1 MSQSHFLAE
10 ARDVEHAKT
19 VLVDLMHNST
29 KPLIVVRGDTATN
42 SAVEK
47 LKKYARLLY
56 YITPIER
63 GFIVHGK
70 RHLTITDVYKLV
82 ETHKN

>member
-19 VLVDLMHNST
+19 VLVDLMINST
-29 KPLIVVRGDTATN
+29 RPLIVVRNDSASN
-42 SAVEK
+42 SMVEK
-47 LKKYARLLY
+47 LKKFARQLY

-63 GFIVHGK
+63 GFVVHGK
-70 RHLTITDVYKLV
+70 RHLAIANVYKIV
-82 ETHKN
+82 ENHKN